1 MRMSIISLGGTA
13 LHGMLEAEKH
23 SEVHTTAIL
32 LPTESKDLFLYSG
45 VTQITSFTKVSHRSP
60 PPLGCHRVPHPL
72 RYHVEPVLHSGIT

>member
-23 SEVHTTAIL
+23 SEVHITAIL

-45 VTQITSFTKVSHRSP
+45 VTQITSSTKVSHRSP
-60 PPLGCHRVPHPL
+60 PPLGCHIESLTHL
-72 RYHVEPVLHSGIT
+72 GIM